1 MGLGRYQWIL
11 KVPPPEVVRSLSQE
25 GGFPRLLAVL
35 LANRGF
41 REAGEAYAFLYPQIS
56 DFADP
61 MIIPDMLPAVK
72 LLAEALSSGEK
83 IGIYADYD
91 VDGVTGAAIL
101 HLFLREL
108 GGRTEVLFPHRER
121 DGYGFHAHLL
131 PFFREKGVSL
141 VVTVDCGITAHEAVE
156 EARRLGLRVIL
167 TDHHELPPRLPEAHA
182 VVTGKRLPRHSPFY
196 NLCGAGTVLALI
208 RALRRYLLEQ
218 GFFGERPVPNLKR
231 YLDLA
236 ALGTIADMVPLRG
249 ENRLIAVFGLP
260 ELSASSR
267 PGLKALKEVAAVN
280 GTLGP
285 EEILFRLAPRIN
297 AAGRLREA
305 RLAFE
310 LLIAEDLEKARE
322 LARELNRLNSERQR
336 VEERVFSEALAQ
348 IPEGEPPAG
357 LVLSGEEWPL
367 GVLGIAAG
375 RLAEKFH
382 RPVVLLTRKG
392 EVLKGSGRSIP
403 EVDLFRAF
411 RLCEEL
417 LLGYGGHPAAGGL
430 KLSPGELE
438 NFRKAFARA
447 VERLLGE
454 KGLSAGQ
461 DLRPRLFL
469 EGHARLNEILAPEF
483 VEGFQRLAPF
493 GPENPEPVLSFS
505 DFEVRQP
512 RLMAEKHLRF
522 TLWQE
527 GSGLSAVGFNFPEE
541 ALTFLKEGGRGLYLA
556 ASPYISEFQGHRYLE
571 LRIKDLMR
579 RKP

>member
-1 MGLGRYQWIL
+1 MGLGQYQWIL
-11 KVPPPEVVRSLSQE
+11 KLPPPEVVRGLSQE
-25 GGFPRLLAVL
+25 GGFPRLLATL
-35 LANRGF
+35 LANRGL
-41 REAGEAYAFLYPQIS
+41 REAREAYAFLYPELS

-61 MIIPDMLPAVK
+61 MLIPDMLTAVK
-72 LLAEALSSGEK
+72 LLAEALLSGEK

-101 HLFLREL
+101 HLFFTEL
-108 GGRTEVLFPHRER
+108 GGQTEVLFPHREK

-131 PFFREKGVSL
+131 PFFREKGVKL
-141 VVTVDCGITAHEAVE
+141 LVTVDCGITAHEAVA
-156 EARRLGLRVIL
+156 EARRLGLKVIL

-196 NLCGAGTVLALI
+196 DLCGAGTVLALV
-208 RALRRYLLEQ
+208 RALRRFLLEQ

-236 ALGTIADMVPLRG
+236 ALGTVADMVPLRG

-260 ELSASSR
+260 ELSESPR
-267 PGLKALKEVAAVN
+267 PGIKALKEVAATN
-280 GTLGP
+280 GAVGT
-285 EEILFRLAPRIN
+285 EEVLFRLAPRIN

-305 RLAFE
+305 RLAFD
-310 LLIAEDLEKARE
+310 LLVSRDMEEARR

-336 VEERVFSEALAQ
+336 VEEQVLSEALAQ
-348 IPEGEPPAG
+348 LPEGEPPAG
-357 LVLSGEEWPL
+357 IVLFGEEWPL

-375 RLAEKFH
+375 RIAERFY

-392 EVLKGSGRSIP
+392 EILKGSGRSIP

-411 RLCEEL
+411 RLCEEV

-430 KLSPGELE
+430 KLASGDLE

-447 VERLLGE
+447 VEHLLTE
-454 KGLSAGQ
+454 KGLSLRE

-469 EGHARLNEILAPEF
+469 EGHVRLNEILDPDF

-493 GPENPEPVLSFS
+493 GPGNPEPVLSFS

-527 GSGLSAVGFNFPEE
+527 GFGLSAVGFNFPEE
-541 ALTFLKEGGRGLYLA
+541 ALFFLKEGVRGLYLA
-556 ASPYISEFQGHRYLE
+556 ASPYISEFQGNRYLE
-571 LRIKDLMR
+571 LRIRDLLR
-579 RKP
+579 REP